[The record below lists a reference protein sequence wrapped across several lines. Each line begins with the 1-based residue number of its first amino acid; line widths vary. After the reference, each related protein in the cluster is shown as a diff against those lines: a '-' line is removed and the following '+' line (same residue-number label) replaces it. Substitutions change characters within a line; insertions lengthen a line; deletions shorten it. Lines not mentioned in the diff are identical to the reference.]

1 MAHLVAL
8 QTTEAVNPSSNPA
21 SPTVDKNSNED
32 RQGHCVYFKIS
43 CAFVIR
49 QIVYSSVPVLIR
61 QVSTLFRVVNS
72 VKVSI
77 FLTDCGF
84 ENILFNFD
92 GLNGWNQKIV
102 DFFLFRLKGRLRPVP
117 AKRLITARRD

>member
-1 MAHLVAL
+1 MVATFGDLIAVARWICGCSEDVMAHLVAL

-77 FLTDCGF
+77 FLTDCA
-84 ENILFNFD
+84 L
-92 GLNGWNQKIV
+92 KIFSLTLMV
-102 DFFLFRLKGRLRPVP
+102 
-117 AKRLITARRD
+117 